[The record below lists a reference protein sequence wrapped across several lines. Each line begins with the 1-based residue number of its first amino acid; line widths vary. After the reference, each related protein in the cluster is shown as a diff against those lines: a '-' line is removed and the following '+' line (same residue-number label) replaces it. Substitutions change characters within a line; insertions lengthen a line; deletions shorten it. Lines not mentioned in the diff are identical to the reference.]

1 MKTILRILKILK
13 GLVVLLAVLAVVVGV
28 AGYFF
33 VQRTLPQV
41 DGSVQIDGLRDKVE
55 IIRDKN
61 GVPHIY
67 AQNLD
72 DLFFAQGYVH
82 AQDRLWQLEF
92 NRRVAAGRLSEV
104 LGSATV
110 ETDTY
115 LRTLGLYRAAQAD
128 AAALDPETRAALE
141 AYAKGINAFVASH
154 QDSLPL
160 EFVILGFKP
169 EPWTP
174 ADTLG
179 WGKVLAQNL
188 GGNMDAEIWRSRVIA
203 RLGAERAADLE
214 PPYPADGPFIVP
226 ELGGTSSLTPDEAF
240 QGWAEAGALDDASLA
255 ALADRQNALN
265 ALLIAADWQQVSRD
279 VVSDEGIGSNNWV
292 VAGSRT
298 ESGKPLLANDPH
310 LGIQMPSIWYEIH
323 LTGGGMDVVGASFPG
338 APAVIIGHNQ
348 RIAWGVTNVGP
359 DVQDLFIERMNPQ
372 NPKQYQFQGQW
383 VDAQV
388 INEEIKIKGA
398 ASRQLEILVTRHG
411 PVVTPILKG
420 VTETLALRWT
430 ALDPGAI
437 FRSVR
442 MLNVAKD
449 WNEFRTALS
458 FWDVPSQNFVY
469 ADVDGNIGYQT
480 PGRIPIRAKGNGSVP
495 APGYSGEYEW
505 TGFIPF
511 DELPRV
517 YNPAKG
523 YVVTANNAVV
533 PTSFKYFIGKD
544 WAAPYRA
551 MRIEAGIK
559 AKPKLSIQDMRDI
572 QADVLSIPAQTLAGY
587 LAKLSP
593 ADDRGRKAVAALRAW
608 DGKMTVDSVAGTIA
622 EATLVNTM
630 RSTFGD
636 ELGDLADGYMSIGVP
651 NMLGLLAQPES
662 VWWDNVNTAQ
672 REKRDDILLLGLNQ
686 ALDEITGRLGSDMAG
701 WQWGKLH
708 TATFAHP
715 LGSVQPLNLI
725 FNSGPHG
732 TPGDGFTPDNNAF
745 NWKTYA
751 QTTVSSYRQI
761 IDLSGFSRSVFQHTT
776 GESGQPFSRHFTDFV
791 PGWIAVAH
799 HPMWYARADVVAN
812 QEGTL
817 VLMPR

>member
-1 MKTILRILKILK
+1 MKTILRILKGLFLL
-13 GLVVLLAVLAVVVGV
+13 LVVLVVVAGV
-28 AGYFF
+28 AGYLV
-33 VQRTLPQV
+33 VQRTLPQT
-41 DGSVQIDGLRDKVE
+41 DGAVQIDGLRDRVE

-67 AQNLD
+67 AQNQD
-72 DLFFAQGYVH
+72 DLYFAQGYVH

-92 NRRVAAGRLSEV
+92 NRRVAAGRLSEI
-104 LGSATV
+104 LGNPTV
-110 ETDTY
+110 ETDIY
-115 LRTLGLYRAAQAD
+115 LRTLGMYRTAQAEV
-128 AAALDPETRAALE
+128 AALDPETKAILE

-179 WGKVLAQNL
+179 WGKVLAMNL
-188 GGNMDAEIWRSRVIA
+188 GGNMDSEVWRSRAIA
-203 RLGAERAADLE
+203 RLGVDRVADLE

-226 ELGGTSSLTPDEAF
+226 ELGGTSSLTPDETY
-240 QGWAEAGALDDASLA
+240 QGWAEASSLDSGALA
-255 ALADRQNALN
+255 ALADRQNAVN

-279 VVSDEGIGSNNWV
+279 LVSTEGIGSNNWV
-292 VAGSRT
+292 VAGART
-298 ESGKPLLANDPH
+298 QSGKPLLANDPH

-323 LTGGGMDVVGASFPG
+323 LTGGGIDVVGASFPG

-383 VDAQV
+383 VDAKV

-411 PVVTPILKG
+411 PVVTPVLKG

-430 ALDPGAI
+430 ALDPGTI

-442 MLNVAKD
+442 MLNQAKD

-458 FWDVPSQNFVY
+458 YWDVPSQNFVY

-517 YNPAKG
+517 YNPTKG

-533 PTSFKYFIGKD
+533 PTSFKYFIGND

-559 AKPKLSIQDMRDI
+559 AKPKLGVQDMRDI
-572 QADVLSIPAQTLAGY
+572 QADVQSIPAQTLASY
-587 LAKLSP
+587 LAKLTP
-593 ADDRGRKAVAALRAW
+593 PDDRGKKAVEALRTW
-608 DGKMTVDSVAGTIA
+608 DGRLTVDSVAGTIA
-622 EATLVNTM
+622 EVTLVKTM
-630 RSTFGD
+630 RNTFGD
-636 ELGDLADGYMSIGVP
+636 ELGDLTDGYLAGGVP
-651 NMLGLLAQPES
+651 NLLRLLAQPDS
-662 VWWDNVNTAQ
+662 VWWDDVTTAQ
-672 REKRDDILLLGLNQ
+672 REKRDDILQLSIIQG
-686 ALDEITGRLGSDMAG
+686 LDEITTRLGSDMTG

-725 FNSGPHG
+725 FNSGPHA

-745 NWKTYA
+745 NWRTYA

-761 IDLSGFSRSVFQHTT
+761 IDLSDISKSVFQHTT

-799 HPMWYARADVVAN
+799 HPMWYTRADVDAN
-812 QEGTL
+812 REGIL
-817 VLMPR
+817 VLSPR